1 MNRAAQALGR
11 LARGIP
17 KSYPP
22 DEIAART
29 KRLQE
34 ARAKRWAGHKK
45 KSNEIHVQKL

>member
-17 KSYPP
+17 KTYSPS
-22 DEIAART
+22 ELAART
-29 KRLQE
+29 KRLSE

-45 KSNEIHVQKL
+45 KVGSGLL

>member
-17 KSYPP
+17 KNYTSA
-22 DEIAART
+22 ELSERT
-29 KRLQE
+29 KRLKE

-45 KSNEIHVQKL
+45 KTV